1 MEMVPLNCEKRLPLQ
16 HVLGKEKV
24 PGSNPGVGSVPD
36 PEFDWTA
43 VLHLTCATQRHVRCG
58 GHIFIG
64 GQATRSSDALP
75 IGFRPRMLFALVYTW
90 LRMLLDLL
98 DVRLRVHDP
107 EAELLLLR
115 HQLRVVRRQV
125 KRPRLTPADRAI
137 MAALSQRVSRA
148 ALVGLLVQ
156 PETVLGWHREL
167 VRRRWAA
174 FGRRRGPGRPGLD
187 PELQKLILQMAKDNP
202 AWGCVRVR
210 GELLKVGHRVSATA
224 IRNLLRRN
232 RIRPAPLRSRQTWK
246 AFLRAQASA
255 IVLTDFLSVDSVFLK
270 RLYVL
275 LYMELATRRVIWFA
289 VTDRPDA
296 VWVTQQA
303 RNVNWELDELGMPV
317 RFLIHDHDHKYG
329 GGSDLVFEA
338 EGMAVIRTPIAAP
351 VANSHMERQIGSTR
365 RECLDW
371 LLILNRRHLERVLTV
386 WFEHYNRARPHRG
399 LDLQTPIA
407 RSDPVLMSGQVTCDR
422 RLGGLLR
429 EYSRTPMSTA
439 A

>member
-1 MEMVPLNCEKRLPLQ
+1 
-16 HVLGKEKV
+16 
-24 PGSNPGVGSVPD
+24 
-36 PEFDWTA
+36 
-43 VLHLTCATQRHVRCG
+43 
-58 GHIFIG
+58 
-64 GQATRSSDALP
+64 
-75 IGFRPRMLFALVYTW
+75 MLFDLVYSL
-90 LRMLLDLL
+90 LRLLLDLV

-125 KRPRLTPADRAI
+125 KRPQLNTADRTI
-137 MAALSQRVSRA
+137 MAALSQRMNRA
-148 ALVGLLVQ
+148 SLIGMLVQ

-174 FGRRRGPGRPGLD
+174 FGHRRGPGRPGLD
-187 PELQKLILQMAKDNP
+187 PELQQLILQMAKDNP
-202 AWGCVRVR
+202 SWGCVRVR
-210 GELLKVGHRVSATA
+210 GELLKLGHRVSATA
-224 IRNLLRRN
+224 IRKLLRRN
-232 RIRPAPLRSRQTWK
+232 RIGPAPLRSRQTWK

-255 IVLTDFLSVDSVFLK
+255 IVLTDFLSVDTVLLK

-296 VWVTQQA
+296 QWVTQQA
-303 RNVNWELDELGMPV
+303 RNVTWELNQLGVPA

-329 GGSDLVFEA
+329 GGSDRVFEA
-338 EGMAVIRTPIAAP
+338 DGMAVIKTPIAAP
-351 VANSHMERQIGSTR
+351 TANSHIERQIGSTR
-365 RECLDW
+365 RECIDW
-371 LLILNRRHLERVLTV
+371 LLILNRRHLERVLAV

-407 RSDPVLMSGQVTCDR
+407 RSDPVLMSGPVTCDEK
-422 RLGGLLR
+422 LGGLLR
-429 EYSRTPMSTA
+429 EYSRAPLPVA